1 MKKFTRYCG
10 VALCLGAAL
19 LLGSTCFAQATPFL
33 AAGSSAAF
41 NAMAIGGAIGATP
54 AICTNTPNNATL
66 SLATNVFI
74 WSQTGKSGH
83 QFFQG
88 VDNRN
93 ANFDAQNAK
102 GWIEWSGSADG
113 TTLTNVCVYL
123 AVDSIVGQ
131 RLFFATN
138 SGGSQAGTINFPGGC
153 STGFPINGDNQVPL
167 FPPDTPLPAAVCT
180 ALNGLPFNAAP
191 TDIRA
196 EDALFGTQRA
206 CAAYNASGTGFGY
219 TCTGATPTEILSGVG
234 GSTGKVQT
242 VNYAISGQDPI
253 TTTQIAH
260 SKLGIDGTPWVSLNG
275 GGQAVL
281 VLVNTSDTST
291 SGFGSTTFNN
301 INRTDLA
308 RVFTGGATRTRD
320 VIGGSGLISKPL
332 TALVREPLSGTFNT
346 FEFQVTRTLEWNH
359 TQEDLTTT
367 SGGLIANGIGI
378 APPTGWTNQNGGT
391 SGNPL
396 DWKKT
401 SSGGLKVRVI
411 GTGEMVSTID
421 TNGLHDIS
429 GNNALTNQIG
439 YAFFSFGNVK
449 GAVGAAKYLLV
460 DGVDPL
466 FDGGSGPNQNPSG
479 AGSGAL
485 PLCSAPCGSAV
496 TLTNIANGS
505 YPIWNFLRVI
515 TTGPLGG
522 YIASN
527 GVVTGCVAGATV
539 CQMVQAAQASFAV
552 IPDLV
557 PIAKMDAFRSH
568 SVFAAGGSPAVTFLP
583 HNGYKH
589 YTSGV
594 ANTPCGFAPVAGASV
609 QYECGSDVGGARFL
623 IQQEQ
628 DYNTDAAAEL
638 TALKQ

>member
-1 MKKFTRYCG
+1 MKKFTRYCS

-19 LLGSTCFAQATPFL
+19 LLGSTCFAQTTPFL

-66 SLATNVFI
+66 ADATNVFI

-83 QFFQG
+83 QFFSGQ
-88 VDNRN
+88 DNRN
-93 ANFDAQNAK
+93 AGFDLQNAK
-102 GWIEWSGSADG
+102 GWIEWAGSADG
-113 TTLTNVCVYL
+113 TTLTSVCVYL

-138 SGGSQAGTINFPGGC
+138 SGGTQAGTIDFSGGC
-153 STGFPINGDNQVPL
+153 SSGFPIPGDNQVPL
-167 FPPDTPLPAAVCT
+167 FPADTPLPAAVCN
-180 ALNGLPFNAAP
+180 ALNGKPFNAAP

-206 CAAYNASGTGFGY
+206 CAAYAASGTGFGY
-219 TCTGATPTEILSGVG
+219 ACTAPASEIESGVG

-242 VNYAISGQDPI
+242 VEYAISGQDPI
-253 TTTQIAH
+253 TSTQIVH
-260 SKLGIDGTPWVSLNG
+260 SKAGADGAPWVSING

-281 VLVNTSDTST
+281 VLVNTHDATVN
-291 SGFGSTTFNN
+291 GFGSTTFNN
-301 INRTDLA
+301 INRPDLA

-320 VIGGSGLISKPL
+320 VIGGTTLATKPL

-359 TQEDLTTT
+359 TQEDLTNK

-378 APPTGWTNQNGGT
+378 AAPTGWVNENGGT

-396 DWKKT
+396 DWKNT
-401 SSGGLKVRVI
+401 ATNGLKVRVI
-411 GTGEMVSTID
+411 GTGEMISTID
-421 TNGLHDIS
+421 TNGLTDI
-429 GNNALTNQIG
+429 GGLNTLTNQIG

-466 FDGGSGPNQNPSG
+466 FDGGSGPNQNPG
-479 AGSGAL
+479 GIGSGAL
-485 PLCSAPCGSAV
+485 PLCTGTGCPNGVS
-496 TLTNIANGS
+496 LTNIANGS
-505 YPIWNFLRVI
+505 YPLWNFLRVV

-522 YIASN
+522 YTVTGN
-527 GVVTGCVAGATV
+527 QVTGCVAGATV
-539 CQMVQAAQASFAV
+539 CQMVLAMQASFST

-557 PIAKMDAFRSH
+557 PISKMDAFRSH
-568 SVFAAGGSPAVTFLP
+568 SSFAAGGTPAVTFPP

-589 YTSGV
+589 YGTGV
-594 ANTPCGFAPVAGASV
+594 VNTPCGFAPVTGAAV
-609 QYECGSDVGGARFL
+609 QYECGSDVGGARYL
-623 IQQEQ
+623 IQQEL

-638 TALKQ
+638 TAFKQ